1 MKRLLYL
8 TTWDFSNE
16 ESDGIAKKIRGQMKA
31 FQESGFA
38 VDYTC
43 ILNNET
49 YYVKDGVSHPL
60 GKVGKFRKLA
70 ANYYLYKRLKKE
82 SYVCIYNRYGLMD
95 TFYLKLLK
103 GFSKKGTRIVV
114 EIPTYP
120 YDKECP
126 PGLTW
131 WMLYSLDKLYRTQ
144 VKKYVDLITTYS
156 EDSEIFGIKAIQ
168 ICNGVDYDKIS
179 IRIPQNETD
188 EIRLLAVAGLARWH
202 GYDRLLKGIGEYYQ
216 QGGKRKVIMH
226 IVGKGN
232 ALAEY
237 EEIVERYGIQEY
249 YVFHGEKRG
258 EELTP
263 IYDMCDIGIECLGL
277 FRKSVTMSSS
287 LKSREYVAKGLPFV
301 MAGQSDVLEGKEF
314 VLKVPDNETPIDVE
328 DIVKFYDQMYNGKS
342 KIAVAESIRKE
353 TAGLCDIRMAMSRL
367 SNILR
372 TFMQR
377 KLKME
382 RMNHE
387 IRINWMW

>member
-1 MKRLLYL
+1 MKKLLYL

-16 ESDGIAKKIRGQMKA
+16 ESDGIAKKIRGQIKA
-31 FQESGFA
+31 FQESGFV

-49 YYVKDGVSHPL
+49 YYIKDGISYPL

-82 SYVCIYNRYGLMD
+82 SYSRVYNRYGLMD

-103 GFSKKGTRIVV
+103 GLSKNGAKIVV

-131 WMLYSLDKLYRTQ
+131 WMLYSLDKLYRNKM
-144 VKKYVDLITTYS
+144 KKYVNLIATYS

-168 ICNGVDYDKIS
+168 IYNGIDFDRIS
-179 IRIPQNETD
+179 VRTPQNKTD

-202 GYDRLLKGIGEYYQ
+202 GYDRILKGIGEYYKQ
-216 QGGKRKVIMH
+216 DGKRKIIMH
-226 IVGKGN
+226 IVGKGE
-232 ALAEY
+232 ASVEY

-249 YVFHGEKRG
+249 YIFHGEKRG
-258 EELTP
+258 EDLDQ
-263 IYDMCDIGIECLGL
+263 IYNACDIGVECLGL
-277 FRKSVTMSSS
+277 FRKNIGMSSS

-314 VLKVPDNETPIDVE
+314 VLKVPENETPINIK
-328 DIVKFYDQMYNGKS
+328 DIVKFYDKMYNGKNKMS
-342 KIAVAESIRKE
+342 VAESIRRQTE
-353 TAGLCDIRMAMSRL
+353 ELCDIRMTMKPVVQYFEARSM
-367 SNILR
+367 
-372 TFMQR
+372 
-377 KLKME
+377 
-382 RMNHE
+382 
-387 IRINWMW
+387 